1 MRCATRCLILAAGV
15 LAVMQSS
22 DAASSGSKR
31 VRCEQPSGYRVVDCR
46 LGKHG
51 TPDLS
56 RRGWRARHGSDV
68 TISKRIDSL
77 AANPAA
83 DGAARWPL
91 VDSLGQQHASLEIVR
106 GRFGLLTL
114 GGTRYRAGVVNVRG
128 RGCAADFRQ
137 QRRFTLVQIIARS
150 APASGTQGFLD
161 IAAVDASTPAGRAA
175 RAAFRRQRGTGCG
188 PKGPERGRLR
198 PLPNPRVGAV
208 AHARLSSGKLNTV
221 TEYDAKPLF
230 GNIVYFSS
238 NTTSVFVGGIARGM
252 VRVGTPA
259 AKVDE
264 ITRCDPNSDGT
275 LTWRYWS
282 IRTANPRRP
291 RMYGWIPAPCPARS
305 RRPA

>member
-1 MRCATRCLILAAGV
+1 MCVILSGAV
-15 LAVMQSS
+15 LAVTLSSHAPS
-22 DAASSGSKR
+22 DAAKR
-31 VRCEQPSGYRVVDCR
+31 VRCEEPVGYRVVDCR
-46 LGKHG
+46 LGRHG

-56 RRGWRARHGSDV
+56 RRGWRARNGSEV

-83 DGAARWPL
+83 GGARRWPL
-91 VDSLGQQHASLEIVR
+91 VDSLGQQHAGLELVR
-106 GRFGLLTL
+106 GRFRLLTL

-128 RGCAADFRQ
+128 RGCAASSQQ
-137 QRRFTLVQIIARS
+137 QRRFMLVQVIARS

-161 IAAVDASTPAGRAA
+161 VAALDASTPAGRAA

-188 PKGPERGRLR
+188 PSGPERGRLR

-208 AHARLSSGKLNTV
+208 AHARLSSGRLNTV
-221 TEYDAKPLF
+221 TEYDAKPMF
-230 GNIVYFSS
+230 GNVVYFSS

-259 AKVDE
+259 AKVDSFS
-264 ITRCDPNSDGT
+264 RCDPNSDGT